1 MQTQY
6 FAKPIYLFTSFQGE
20 HRNVKNPA
28 SAAQVDKDNEVH
40 LSAEN
45 AVRIQ
50 SHDRRR
56 RTETGAIL
64 RGSFCLC

>member
-6 FAKPIYLFTSFQGE
+6 FAKPIYLFTSFQEE

-28 SAAQVDKDNEVH
+28 SAAQVDKDNEFH

-50 SHDRRR
+50 
-56 RTETGAIL
+56 
-64 RGSFCLC
+64 